1 MEKTK
6 SFKILSLMIL
16 LSLALGVFISYFF
29 VFVNALFISEIGTSQ
44 LPLAY
49 VISGIGGICITYIF
63 NKTEKRWGLA
73 KSSSIFCLLFA
84 LVMCALWY
92 IYNEGLY
99 YSYLIFFAYAWFWI
113 SINFTS
119 LVFWKLPSNLFDLS
133 ENKKYN
139 SIISTGEVISAIF
152 AYLSV
157 PVLLNL
163 ESFTRDKL
171 LLISFIGISSFAA
184 ITFYLGNKIE
194 KKPTQ
199 KKNLQ
204 KNSNDHKKKQVIKE
218 PYFQFIFYAV
228 FLAVIIQLLI
238 DFSLMEVSANLMTDP
253 DELAKYFAFLFGGM
267 RLLELILKTFVSKF
281 LVREYGV
288 LMSLSTIIFALALI
302 AIIGISS
309 LFIGY
314 IGMILIVASL
324 SKVFERSLYRSIYA
338 PTINVLYQAYPIT
351 KRTTTQNYADGYGKT
366 LGQLVAALLIYGI
379 ASITSFEKKIFILLL
394 SILMILA
401 IWYLISKKLI
411 YYYKIE
417 LSNILDS
424 LGNYQIDSKENKL
437 KGAKESNSKKINPLN
452 PEDKKLN
459 KTKINSLKEVK
470 LSISSLTQLESVF
483 FEKPFQKINSNEVFQ
498 SKKNNQI
505 LDNQIIQKT
514 EALIHS
520 LWEIDHYNLLQL
532 HEALD
537 HDSNSLD
544 RTKSPFLK
552 LVKLLIHTI
561 ILTKD
566 PKFNFYNFQKKIK
579 SIDFLYSALIQ
590 NLSVTKAKTLSNQDY
605 FYLLEERIQK
615 YTYLLMCYQDLQK
628 NSSELSKLILLEA
641 TSVKNN
647 ILQSLT
653 FQHNPEILNR
663 TITMLNRAD
672 KSQEVIALEL
682 LEMELKEQEKKWILP
697 IFKEEKYDKILQ
709 KLSKDFPQVSLSK
722 EKRLLSMLGNQI
734 TNLSGLVKSQVLSTL
749 MESFPSKINRELENT
764 IKKHIDIQE
773 LNLKLAI
780 RNGNSRPKPKHKS
793 SLREETVEQDFS
805 NKLVHEAQSL
815 LDRTPLESYYW
826 TRQIKQLNDDKESGI
841 VMQQVYK
848 TLYQAVFPLNQLN

>member
-1 MEKTK
+1 MKKTK
-6 SFKILSLMIL
+6 SFKILSWMIL

-63 NKTEKRWGLA
+63 NKTEKRWGFA
-73 KSSSIFCLLFA
+73 KSSSIFCLFFA

-92 IYNEGLY
+92 MYTEGLY

-139 SIISTGEVISAIF
+139 SIISTGEVISAII

-157 PVLLNL
+157 PALLNL

-171 LLISFIGISSFAA
+171 LLISFIGISLFAA
-184 ITFYLGNKIE
+184 ITFYLGDKIE
-194 KKPTQ
+194 KKPQ
-199 KKNLQ
+199 EKKNLP
-204 KNSNDHKKKQVIKE
+204 KESNDHKQKQVIKE

-267 RLLELILKTFVSKF
+267 RLLELILKSFVSKF

-288 LMSLSTIIFALALI
+288 FISLSTMIFALALI

-324 SKVFERSLYRSIYA
+324 SKVFERSLYRAIYA
-338 PTINVLYQAYPIT
+338 PTINVLYQAYPIA

-366 LGQLVAALLIYGI
+366 LGQFVAALFIYGI

-394 SILMILA
+394 SILVILA

-424 LGNYQIDSKENKL
+424 LGSYQIDSKKNKL
-437 KGAKESNSKKINPLN
+437 KELEEHNANKINPLDSEN
-452 PEDKKLN
+452 KKLGP
-459 KTKINSLKEVK
+459 TKINRLEEIK
-470 LSISSLTQLESVF
+470 LSIASLTHLESVF
-483 FEKPFQKINSNEVFQ
+483 WGKPFQKINSNELFE
-498 SKKNNQI
+498 SKKNKQV
-505 LDNQIIQKT
+505 LDNQMLQKT
-514 EALIHS
+514 EALIYS
-520 LWEIDHYNLLQL
+520 LWESDHQNLMKLR
-532 HEALD
+532 EALIPN
-537 HDSNSLD
+537 SSSLD
-544 RTKSPFLK
+544 RRESPFLK
-552 LVKLLIHTI
+552 LVELLIHTI

-579 SIDFLYSALIQ
+579 SIDFLYSAVIQ
-590 NLSVTKAKTLSNQDY
+590 NLSVKKVKILSNQDY

-628 NSSELSKLILLEA
+628 SSSQLSELLLFEA
-641 TSVKNN
+641 TSVKSN
-647 ILQSLT
+647 ILLSLA
-653 FQHNPEILNR
+653 FQHDPEILNR
-663 TITMLNRAD
+663 IITMLNKAD

-682 LEMELKEQEKKWILP
+682 LELVLKEQEKKWILP
-697 IFKEEKYDKILQ
+697 IFKEEKYDKVLQ

-764 IKKHIDIQE
+764 FKKHVDVQQ
-773 LNLKLAI
+773 LNLKLPC
-780 RNGNSRPKPKHKS
+780 RNENSKPKSDHKI
-793 SLREETVEQDFS
+793 SLSEGTVEQDFS
-805 NKLVHEAQSL
+805 NRLEREAQPLSY
-815 LDRTPLESYYW
+815 RIPLESYYW
-826 TRQIKQLNDDKESGI
+826 TTQIKQLNDDIESGA
-841 VMQQVYK
+841 VLKQVYK
-848 TLYQAVFPLNQLN
+848 TLYQAVFPLNHLN